1 MDTRNLITNGNNY
14 NVFADQFFER
24 QDSYAVFST
33 VASAQTVPAGT
44 NQLISYT
51 DAVASATL
59 GITFNA
65 NKTVFS
71 LSTKGVYVVQAEISC
86 DLPATAGCQGTIE
99 LLVDGISKGYD
110 VAYANST
117 TALTSIKQT
126 IKSFVIQ
133 GSNAPQTIS
142 LRAATVVGPVLFRYA
157 NLAIFKI
164 GSVQTY

>member
-33 VASAQTVPAGT
+33 VASTQTIPAGT

-51 DAVASATL
+51 DSFASATL

-65 NKTVFS
+65 NKTVFT
-71 LSTKGVYVVQAEISC
+71 LSTKGVYVVQAEISV
-86 DLPATAGCQGTIE
+86 DLPATAGCAGSIE
-99 LLVDGISKGYD
+99 LLIDGVSKGFD
-110 VAYANST
+110 VAYANATAPT
-117 TALTSIKQT
+117 TNVKQT

-142 LRAATVVGPVLFRYA
+142 LRGTATLGAAIFRYA